1 MRALGSRGE
10 LEFSRFPTQDFP
22 PAPHDPREREP
33 VIAIAGWQVR
43 LFTDGRFRY
52 FVPRGLWHVQ
62 LWHDEARISVLT
74 RSALT
79 KGAYEVYP
87 IANWKRRASTY
98 EELRGLIEVAHGTQ
112 FISAEELGWIEKRF
126 VKDIVR
132 TKSSRPLARS

>member
-1 MRALGSRGE
+1 MRALGSLGE
-10 LEFSRFPTQDFP
+10 TSPQLSVQNFP

-43 LFTDGRFRY
+43 LFTDARFRY

-87 IANWKRRASTY
+87 IANWKRRATTH
-98 EELRGLIEVAHGTQ
+98 EEVHRLLEVEHGTVFLSVQ
-112 FISAEELGWIEKRF
+112 ELAWIEMRF
-126 VKDIVR
+126 VKDIAR
-132 TKSSRPLARS
+132 NRPLRSGAGS

>member
-1 MRALGSRGE
+1 MRALDSGAALE
-10 LEFSRFPTQDFP
+10 LSRFPTHDFP

-33 VIAIAGWQVR
+33 VISIAGWQVR
-43 LFTDGRFRY
+43 LFTDARFRY

-74 RSALT
+74 RSTLT
-79 KGAYEVYP
+79 KGAYEVFP

-98 EELRGLIEVAHGTQ
+98 EELRALIEIAHGTQ